1 MRHIFSAIMTAF
13 FICILVALISIAIVD
28 NNEKRE
34 SIEKE
39 GLEIEKRRLEIEIK
53 FLEVELNHCKS
64 KNK

>member
-1 MRHIFSAIMTAF
+1 MRYIFSAILTAF
-13 FICILVALISIAIVD
+13 FICISVAIISVAIVD

-39 GLEIEKRRLEIEIK
+39 GVEIEKRRLEIEIK
-53 FLEVELNHCKS
+53 FLQVELNHCKS